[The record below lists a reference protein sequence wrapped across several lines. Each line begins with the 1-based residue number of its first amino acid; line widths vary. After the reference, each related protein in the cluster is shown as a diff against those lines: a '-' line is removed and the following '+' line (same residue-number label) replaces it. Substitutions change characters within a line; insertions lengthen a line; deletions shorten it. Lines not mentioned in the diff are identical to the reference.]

1 MKRLVTPLPIACA
14 LVVLTL
20 AVSDIGA
27 RTTVAQGQAAAI
39 ARTQGQ
45 ASRTTPAQG
54 QVTTPEKFFGFQ
66 MGADRKM
73 ARWDKLVEYY
83 QLLEKESGGK
93 LKAINMG
100 PTEMGNPFLLL
111 VITSPANQK
120 NLEQLRQNNL
130 KLSDPRGIPDAEIRK
145 IAGASKPFVCMT
157 MSMHASEIGGAQ
169 MAPELAYDL
178 LARTD
183 PETERILDN
192 VVLLLIPSFNPDGEI
207 MVTDWYNKYLGT
219 EYEGSGLPWLYNKYI
234 GHDNNRDALTMNTKE
249 SQYAGKVLF
258 TDWKPAAYF
267 DFHHMGSYG
276 ARIFYPPYAEPV
288 RPLADPLVWREMA
301 WYGAEMA
308 NKAEEAGLSGVM
320 NDGQYSGWGH
330 FGFHWITPF
339 HNITG
344 MLTESASA
352 KLATPLYI
360 DPSQIVGGA
369 RNLEH
374 PRSEQM
380 NFPNPWPGGWWRLRD
395 IVERQKVAAWGL
407 LDCMA
412 RNNETIVWDTYLKAS
427 RQTERGAKG
436 KPAGYAISAT
446 QHDPLTRDK
455 LVNALLNQGI
465 EVTRSA
471 KGFTTPDGVIYPPG
485 SFHVTLAQPK
495 MGLIRYLLGE
505 THYPDNEWTRT
516 QDGTPIRPY
525 DMGQDVLAEY
535 MGIRVD
541 PLDEAMKGDFVKVTS
556 LIAPAGKVARG
567 PAGYV
572 IDGRLNDAFKAMN
585 LLFDKNVPVKR
596 VDAAGD
602 GVRPGDFV
610 VPASAPEAVVADI
623 AKATGVDFAALTAD
637 PKQSHELKRMRIGM
651 YQRYRGGNMDEG
663 WTRWLFEQWAFQ
675 FKDVYDAEIKKGN
688 LNANYDV
695 FILPDDSTGAI
706 TGEPSGGRGG
716 RGGSFAGVPD
726 TTPPEYRSGIGTDGV
741 NAIRDFVQKGGTLV
755 TLGGATDFAITRLG
769 LPVRNVVEGLSTK
782 EFFCPGSTL
791 RVKIDNTHPLAYG
804 MPQDALVLF
813 HYSPAFDVVAT
824 DFNDRNE
831 IVVRYTDRNVERS
844 GWLNGEKYIVGK
856 TAMAS
861 IGFGQGKVVLI
872 GFRTQ
877 NRAQT
882 HGTYKFLFNAL
893 VTPPAQASGKP
904 VTDN

>member
-1 MKRLVTPLPIACA
+1 MKRFLNRLSIACA
-14 LVVLTL
+14 VVVLAF
-20 AVSDIGA
+20 AVSNIGA
-27 RTTVAQGQAAAI
+27 PTTEARGIAATSARAQGP
-39 ARTQGQ
+39 
-45 ASRTTPAQG
+45 ASRTAPAQG
-54 QVTTPEKFFGFQ
+54 PATTPEKFFGFR

-73 ARWDKLVEYY
+73 ARWDKMVEYY
-83 QLLEKESGGK
+83 QLLEREGAGK
-93 LKAINMG
+93 VKTINMG
-100 PTEMGNPFLLL
+100 PTEMGNPFLL
-111 VITSPANQK
+111 VIITSAANHR

-130 KLSDPRGIPDAEIRK
+130 KLSDPRGIPESEIRK
-145 IAGASKPFVCMT
+145 IAAASKPFVCMT

-183 PETERILDN
+183 PETQRILDN
-192 VVLLLIPSFNPDGEI
+192 VVFLLIPSFNPDGEI
-207 MVTDWYNKYLGT
+207 MVTDWYNKYVGT

-234 GHDNNRDALTMNTKE
+234 GHDNNRDALAMSMKE

-288 RPLADPLVWREMA
+288 RPLADPLVWREMS

-320 NDGQYSGWGH
+320 NNGEYSGWGH

-352 KLATPLYI
+352 NLATPMYI
-360 DPSQIVGGA
+360 DPSQIVGRA

-374 PRSEQM
+374 PRQEQM

-395 IVERQKVAAWGL
+395 VVERQKVAAWAL

-412 RNNETIVWDTYLKAS
+412 RNQETIVWDTYLKAS

-436 KPAGYAISAT
+436 KPAAYAISAL
-446 QHDPLTRDK
+446 QHDLLTRDK
-455 LVNALLNQGI
+455 LVNILLNQGV
-465 EVTRSA
+465 EVTQSP
-471 KGFTTPDGVIYPPG
+471 KGFATPDGVTYPPG
-485 SFHVTLAQPK
+485 SFYVTLAQPK

-505 THYPDNEWTRT
+505 THYPDNEWTRK

-525 DMGQDVLAEY
+525 DMAQDVLAEY
-535 MGIRVD
+535 MGIKVD
-541 PLDEAMKGDFVKVTS
+541 PLDEAIKGDFVKVLS
-556 LIAPAGKVARG
+556 PIRPVGKVAKG

-585 LLFDKNVPVKR
+585 LLFEKNVPLKR
-596 VDAAGD
+596 VDAIAD

-610 VPASAPEAVVADI
+610 VSASAPDAVIGDI
-623 AKATGVDFAALTAD
+623 AKTTGVDFTPLKAE
-637 PKQSHELKRMRIGM
+637 PKQAHDLKRMRIGM
-651 YQRYRGGNMDEG
+651 YQRYRGGNIDEG

-695 FILPDDSTGAI
+695 FIFPDDSTSAI

-716 RGGSFAGVPD
+716 RGGSFAALPD

-741 NAIRDFVQKGGTLV
+741 NAIRDFVQKGGTLI

-769 LPVRNVVEGLSTK
+769 LPVRNVVEGLPTT

-804 MPQDALVLF
+804 MPPEGLVLF
-813 HYSPAFDVVAT
+813 HYSPAFDLVGT
-824 DFNDRNE
+824 TFNDRND
-831 IVVRYTDRNVERS
+831 IIVRYAERNVERS
-844 GWLNGEKYIVGK
+844 GWLNGEKYIAGK
-856 TAMAS
+856 TAMAA
-861 IGFGQGKVVLI
+861 IGYGQGRVILI

-882 HGTYKFLFNAL
+882 HGTYKFLLNAL
-893 VTPPAQASGKP
+893 VTPPSKAP
-904 VTDN
+904 VKTVAEY

>member
-1 MKRLVTPLPIACA
+1 MRRLVTRVSVTCVFVAWA
-14 LVVLTL
+14 LVAAGVGT
-20 AVSDIGA
+20 GA
-27 RTTVAQGQAAAI
+27 
-39 ARTQGQ
+39 
-45 ASRTTPAQG
+45 TPAQAPRAGVSATMPQLAPAG
-54 QVTTPEKFFGFQ
+54 QVTAPEKFFGFH

-73 ARWDKLVEYY
+73 ARWDTLVEYY
-83 QLLEKESGGK
+83 RLLEKQGGGK
-93 LKAINMG
+93 LKVLDMG

-111 VITSPANQK
+111 VLTSPANQK
-120 NLEQLRQNNL
+120 NLELLRQNNL
-130 KLSDPRGIPDAEIRK
+130 KLSDPRGIPEPEIRRV
-145 IAGASKPFVCMT
+145 AAASKPFVCMT

-178 LARTD
+178 LSRTD
-183 PETERILDN
+183 PETQRILDN
-192 VVLLLIPSFNPDGEI
+192 VVFLLIPSFNPDGEI
-207 MVTDWYNKYLGT
+207 MVTDFYNKYLGT
-219 EYEGSGLPWLYNKYI
+219 EYEGAGLPWLYNKYI
-234 GHDNNRDALTMNTKE
+234 GHDNNRDALMMNMKE

-288 RPLADPLVWREMA
+288 RPFADPLVWREMA
-301 WYGAEMA
+301 WYGAQMA

-352 KLATPLYI
+352 KLATPLYV
-360 DPSQIVGGA
+360 DPSQLTGSA
-369 RNLEH
+369 RNLED
-374 PRSEQM
+374 PRRGQM
-380 NFPNPWPGGWWRLRD
+380 NFPNPWTGGWWRLRD
-395 IVERQKVAAWGL
+395 IVERQKVAAWAL

-412 RNNETIVWDTYLKAS
+412 RNKETIVWDTYLKAS

-436 KPAGYAISAT
+436 KPAAYAISAA
-446 QHDPLTRDK
+446 QNDPLTRDK
-455 LVNALLNQGI
+455 LINALLNQGI
-465 EVTRSA
+465 EVQRSA
-471 KGFTTPDGVIYPPG
+471 GGFTTADGVIYQPG
-485 SFHVTLAQPK
+485 SFYVTLAQPK

-505 THYPDNEWTRT
+505 THYPDNEWTRQ

-535 MGIRVD
+535 MGIKVD
-541 PLDEAMKGDFVKVTS
+541 PLDDAVKANLVKVAS
-556 LIAPAGKVARG
+556 AIVPVGRIAKG
-567 PAGYV
+567 PAGYA

-585 LLFDKNVPVKR
+585 LLFDKNVPLKR
-596 VDAAGD
+596 ADAFSD
-602 GVRPGDFV
+602 GVRPGDFI
-610 VPASAPEAVVADI
+610 VPPSAPESVVAGI
-623 AKATGVDFAALTAD
+623 ARTTGVDFTPLEVG
-637 PKQSHELKRMRIGM
+637 PKQAHDIRRMRIGM

-663 WTRWLFEQWAFQ
+663 LTRWLFEQWAFQ
-675 FKDVYDAEIKKGN
+675 FKDVYDAEIKKGS
-688 LNANYDV
+688 LNASYDV
-695 FILPDDSTGAI
+695 FIFPDDSTATI
-706 TGEPSGGRGG
+706 TGEPTAEGRGGRGG
-716 RGGSFAGVPD
+716 RGFAGVPD
-726 TTPPEYRSGIGTDGV
+726 MTPPEYRSGLGTDGV

-755 TLGGATDFAITRLG
+755 ALGGATDFAITRLG

-791 RVKIDNTHPLAYG
+791 RVTIDNTNPLAYG
-804 MPQDALVLF
+804 MPAEGLVLF

-824 DFNDRNE
+824 DFNDRND
-831 IVVRYTDRNVERS
+831 IVVRYADRRVERS
-844 GWLNGEKYIVGK
+844 GWLNGEKYIAGR

-861 IGFGQGKVVLI
+861 IAYGQGKVILI

-893 VTPPAQASGKP
+893 VTPPAK
-904 VTDN
+904 TDKATTSVQ